1 MIAET
6 LFKIG
11 KELFG
16 IFSKLDEKKLQRT
29 IRVAEYFSNLAQII
43 EDTSAYL
50 KQGNYPHGE
59 CENLRIHATK
69 MKETIG
75 DLIGDDEAEKYTK
88 RVMDVWEIER
98 MHGELIGVNDDERAK
113 KLKTLDESAG
123 YFRGVSAHLRVMSS
137 HL

>member
-11 KELFG
+11 KDLFG
-16 IFSKLDEKKLQRT
+16 VFSKLDEKKLQRT

-59 CENLRIHATK
+59 CENLRLHAQK
-69 MKETIG
+69 MKGTIG
-75 DLIGDDEAEKYTK
+75 DLIGENDADEYTK
-88 RVMDVWEIER
+88 RVMEVWEIER
-98 MHGELIGVNDDERAK
+98 MHEELIGVNDDERAE
-113 KLKTLDESAG
+113 KLKTLDEAAG
-123 YFRGVSAHLRVMSS
+123 YFRGVAAHLRIMS
-137 HL
+137 

>member
-29 IRVAEYFSNLAQII
+29 IRVADYFSNLAQII

-50 KQGNYPHGE
+50 KKGAYPHGE
-59 CENLRIHATK
+59 CENLRLHAQK
-69 MKETIG
+69 MTETIG
-75 DLIGDDEAEKYTK
+75 DIIGTKQAEEYTS
-88 RVMDVWEIER
+88 RVMDVWEIEQ
-98 MHGELIGVNDDERAK
+98 MHGELIGVSENEREN
-113 KLKTLDESAG
+113 KLKTLDEAAG
-123 YFRGVSAHLRVMSS
+123 FFRAVAAHLRVTG
-137 HL
+137 